1 MCPESRCDT
10 SKASQSYLR
19 TVASSTLGLGRL
31 ICACLKTFR
40 RAQRRLNVEPRASFC
55 SDLHRFLDRRRWF
68 QKQWNKC
75 LDSSKG

>member
-1 MCPESRCDT
+1 MCPGSRVT
-10 SKASQSYLR
+10 QAKASQSYLR
-19 TVASSTLGLGRL
+19 TVASSTLGLGGL
-31 ICACLKTFR
+31 LSVCLKIFR

-75 LDSSKG
+75 LDSAKG